1 LICGVMTGLVHHRRT
16 LTGVSGYAAS
26 RRLITSLHD
35 LLLGTQG
42 PVEFHATLG
51 NSLAE
56 SSPHLASRGAPAHSM
71 TAVRSTKTCTK
82 RLRVLLS
89 EDIEGLGKSGEVVLV
104 ASGYAR
110 NYLVPNR
117 MARIQVEESRTYRT
131 RYRGLSFAAMKHA
144 QRGDQALAAPVA
156 AMASTPSAATP
167 GAASLA
173 KEEMLIEHKKE
184 VKKLENIVRKLTEN
198 PVVFKGLKSTNGVLE
213 ASIGPSEIRLATAKQ
228 LGIEIV
234 DELIDMEGDVLD
246 RPGDYLIPLKLE
258 DTRSASRPK
267 LNVRIVDV

>member
-1 LICGVMTGLVHHRRT
+1 MAGLVRHRRA
-16 LTGVSGYAAS
+16 LTGVSGYIAS
-26 RRLITSLHD
+26 RRLPLSLQE
-35 LLLGTQG
+35 LLLGTHA
-42 PVEFHATLG
+42 PVEFHASSG
-51 NSLAE
+51 DSLAVTF
-56 SSPHLASRGAPAHSM
+56 PLSRGVQAHSA
-71 TAVRSTKTCTK
+71 TFTRSTKTCTK

-89 EDIEGLGKSGEVVLV
+89 DDVEGVGKSGEVVLV

-117 MARIQVEESRTYRT
+117 LARIHVEEDRASRT

-144 QRGDQALAAPVA
+144 QRVDEAQALPVA
-156 AMASTPSAATP
+156 ASTAPTASSAATA

-184 VKKLENIVRKLTEN
+184 LKKQESIVRKLTEN
-198 PVVFKGLKSTNGVLE
+198 PVVFKGTKSTNGVLE
-213 ASIGPSEIRLATAKQ
+213 ATIGPSEIRLATAKQ

-258 DTRSASRPK
+258 DTRSSSRPK
-267 LNVRIVDV
+267 LNVRILD